1 MVVMSFKPFEIQ
13 SPHLFKEDVISLE
26 NNLKRLKK
34 INMKATREH
43 AIIRFT
49 LYLSF
54 QECWSS
60 EHCSPS
66 DTTPQEH
73 TTVTKTDPTDAASL
87 VSIPA
92 PVSIPNQQPGQLP
105 TGQGRRPP
113 WPSSVCIPSPTP
125 CSSPFTGDRTDYNT
139 SREPL

>member
-26 NNLKRLKK
+26 NILKRLKK
-34 INMKATREH
+34 IYMKATREH
-43 AIIRFT
+43 AIIRFP

-54 QECWSS
+54 QECWCLK
-60 EHCSPS
+60 HCSPS
-66 DTTPQEH
+66 HTTPQEH
-73 TTVTKTDPTDAASL
+73 ITVTRTEPTDAASL
-87 VSIPA
+87 VSKSA
-92 PVSIPNQQPGQLP
+92 PVSMPNQQRGQLP

-113 WPSSVCIPSPTP
+113 WPSSVYIPSPTP
-125 CSSPFTGDRTDYNT
+125 CSSPFTGDRMDYNT